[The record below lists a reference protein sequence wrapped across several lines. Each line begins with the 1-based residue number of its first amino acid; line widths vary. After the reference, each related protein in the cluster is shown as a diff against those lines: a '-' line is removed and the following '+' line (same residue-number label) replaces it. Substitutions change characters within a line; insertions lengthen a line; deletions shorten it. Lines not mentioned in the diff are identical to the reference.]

1 MGVYWATAAI
11 LVPYLVLAWFLGIW
25 LRLHGSSLWILRGGL
40 AFLGILAAGVFFW
53 FFRKSKAE
61 SDAEGEAEAGVTD
74 SAGDTKEVDMLV
86 HDAVRKLRASS
97 LGRSAS
103 LGKLPVVFVVGESG
117 SAKTHTVVNSA
128 LDPELLAGHVY
139 QDNEILAT
147 STANFWYTRQA
158 IFADVAGNVLQ
169 ENKKWARLVKLLQPG
184 RVSSAVQQGQQA
196 PRAVI
201 VCFDCGS
208 FLEERANET
217 TTATARK
224 IGGRLQQ
231 VSQLLGISF
240 PVYVLFTKIDRI
252 SFFSEYVRNFSKDEG
267 ANVLGAT
274 LPVRPPHSIGVY
286 AEEETRRLE
295 KAFDE
300 LFYSLSDRRM
310 DLLGRENEAD
320 KRPLVYEFPRELRK
334 VRKLLVNFLVD
345 MARPSQLQVN
355 PFLRGFYF
363 TGVRPIVIDDVV
375 AASVNEYETAP
386 EPDSGA
392 TRIFTAGH
400 GGGRQPMAQKV
411 MGSRK
416 VPQWMFL
423 SQFFNGVLLK
433 DQVAFRTSGFS
444 TRVSLLRRIAL
455 ISVTA
460 IGLLCG
466 LLFFISFLENRS
478 LENEVTE
485 AERQIPSLTLGAGQ
499 LPSVSD
505 LQQLDRLRLAVARL
519 ADYEEDGPP
528 WHMRWG
534 LYVGDALYPDA
545 RRVYFQHFE
554 EMLFAQSQGAIVG
567 SLRALPAQPGPSDS
581 YDKPYTELKAYL
593 ITTSNSDK
601 STVEFLSPVLLSY
614 WANAKD
620 AGPDRTEL
628 ARKQFNFYSTGL
640 PNQNPF
646 SEQNDAHTIAQ
657 ARTYLNQFQDIERI
671 YNAMV
676 EEVSRRNPG
685 VSFNQAFKDSEGVVT
700 SSSAVRGAFTR
711 GGFDAVQEELR
722 QPSHILGEKWVLG
735 DSTSAQL
742 DFAALRNQVSQYYY
756 RDFVQQWL
764 TVLKTS
770 KVNEFGTLEGA
781 SRRLESLTSQTSP
794 LLELFWFISN
804 NTDVGVPDAS
814 DPFQPV
820 AGIVPPGAPRRL
832 PDQYIGSSNKTYILA
847 LAKLKA
853 DADVLSKNP
862 GSAPDLATANQDASA
877 AEVEVTNTMG
887 TRVDQKFHSEKEVL
901 RLLKEPIARF
911 GEVLTSGPKEAL
923 NKGGKDLCSQFSE
936 WTRYYPVN
944 SNPDAQDLP
953 IETLSKSLAP
963 KSGTVWQFA
972 EKLAPYVTRQGNVFS
987 AIPGGAVT
995 PTPGI
1000 LLFLSRAAA
1009 LSDALYPD
1017 GSAPPHFS
1025 YTFKLLPSNLEGVTL
1040 KVGKETLPA
1049 SEPEKTFTWTGAPED
1064 VRVTSKGDDI
1074 LQSYQGSWAIF
1085 RLAQSARWAGSSLEW
1100 VEQSNGKDVV
1110 LPSGKVKSFRY
1121 QLQVTGFNPLR
1132 PGELAGLHCVAQV
1145 AR

>member
-11 LVPYLVLAWFLGIW
+11 LVPYLLLAWFLGIW

-40 AFLGILAAGVFFW
+40 AFLGILAAAVFFW

-61 SDAEGEAEAGVTD
+61 SEAEGGPESVGD
-74 SAGDTKEVDMLV
+74 SGGDTKEVDALV
-86 HDAVRKLRASS
+86 QDAVRKLRASS
-97 LGRSAS
+97 LGRGAS
-103 LGKLPVVFVVGESG
+103 LGKLPLVFVLGESG
-117 SAKTHTVVNSA
+117 AAKTHTVVNSA

-139 QDNEILAT
+139 QDNEILPT

-158 IFADVAGNVLQ
+158 IFADVAGDVLQ
-169 ENKKWARLVKLLQPG
+169 DNKKWPRLVKLLQPG

-201 VCFDCGS
+201 VCFDCAS

-217 TTATARK
+217 STATARK
-224 IGGRLQQ
+224 IGARLQQ
-231 VSQLLGISF
+231 ISQLLGISF

-274 LPVRPPHSIGVY
+274 LAVRPPHSIGVY

-375 AASVNEYETAP
+375 AASVDDYETSP

-400 GGGRQPMAQKV
+400 GGGRHPVAKKV
-411 MGSRK
+411 VGSRK

-455 ISVTA
+455 ISVAA

-466 LLFFISFLENRS
+466 LLLFISFLENRS

-485 AERQIPSLTLGAGQ
+485 AERRVPTLSLSAGQ
-499 LPSVSD
+499 LASLSD

-545 RRVYFQHFE
+545 RRAYFQHFE
-554 EMLFAQSQGAIVG
+554 EMLFTQTQGAIVG

-581 YDKPYTELKAYL
+581 YDKPYNELKAYL
-593 ITTSNSDK
+593 ITTSNADK
-601 STVEFLSPVLLSY
+601 STVEFLSPVLLSH
-614 WANAKD
+614 WANPKD
-620 AGPDRTEL
+620 AGPDRGDL
-628 ARKQFNFYSTGL
+628 ARKQFDFYSTEL
-640 PNQNPF
+640 PKQNPF
-646 SEQNDAHTIAQ
+646 SEQNDARTVAQ
-657 ARTYLNQFQDIERI
+657 ARTYLTQFQDIQRI

-676 EEVSRRNPG
+676 DEVSRRNPG
-685 VSFNQAFKDSEGVVT
+685 ISFNQMFKDSEGVVT
-700 SSSAVRGAFTR
+700 SASVVRGAFTR
-711 GGFDAVQEELR
+711 AGFDAVQDELK

-735 DSTSAQL
+735 DASSTQF
-742 DFAALRNQVSQYYY
+742 DFATLRNQVSQYYY
-756 RDFVQQWL
+756 REFVQQWL
-764 TVLKTS
+764 AVLRTS
-770 KVNEFGTLEGA
+770 RVNEFGTLEGA
-781 SRRLESLTSQTSP
+781 SKRLESLTSQTSP

-804 NTDVGVPDAS
+804 GTDVGIPDAS

-820 AGIVPPGAPRRL
+820 AGVVPPGEPHKL
-832 PDQYIGSSNKTYILA
+832 PDHYISDSNKPYIIA
-847 LAKLKA
+847 LAKLRA
-853 DADVLSKNP
+853 DADTLRNNP
-862 GSAPDLATANQDASA
+862 TSAPDLATASQDVSA
-877 AEVEVTNTMG
+877 ADVAVTSTMG
-887 TRVDQKFHSEKEVL
+887 TRVDQKFGSHKEVL
-901 RLLKEPIARF
+901 RLLNEPIIRF
-911 GEVLTSGPKEAL
+911 GEVLTSGPKEGL
-923 NKGGKDLCSQFSE
+923 NRGGKDLCRQFGE
-936 WTRYYPVN
+936 WVKYYPVN
-944 SNPDAQDLP
+944 PNPDAPELP
-953 IETLSKSLAP
+953 IEMLNKNLAP
-963 KSGTVWQFA
+963 KSGAVWQFA
-972 EKLAPYVTRQGNVFS
+972 DKMAPYVTRQGNIFLP
-987 AIPGGAVT
+987 IPGGAVT

-1009 LSDALYPD
+1009 LTEALYPD
-1017 GSAPPHFS
+1017 GSATPHFS
-1025 YTFKLLPSNLEGVTL
+1025 YTFKPLPSNLEGVTL
-1040 KVGKETLPA
+1040 AVGSEALPA
-1049 SEPEKTFTWTGAPED
+1049 TDPEKTFTWTGAPEE
-1064 VRVTSKGDDI
+1064 VAFTSKGGDI
-1074 LQSYQGSWAIF
+1074 LQSYKGPWAIF
-1085 RLAQSARWAGSSLEW
+1085 KLAHSARWSGPILEW
-1100 VEQSNGKDVV
+1100 VEQSNGKDVM

-1121 QLQVTGFNPLR
+1121 QLQPGAFNPLR